1 MSQTPLRIVVLGGG
15 VIGSVYAAWLQQAGH
30 QVSMLARGQRLA
42 EVREHGLEVEDVGT
56 GRRIRASVAT
66 MDHLA
71 PEDTADLAIVAV
83 QLEQLGEL
91 LPILAANRGI
101 STVLFL
107 VNDAFGAEHFA
118 RALGPGRAVL
128 GFPGIG
134 GTREG
139 PAIKYYVLP
148 QQPTTLGETSG
159 VITPRLRMVA
169 GLIAVTG
176 HQVATT
182 DHMDAWLKTHAIF
195 VACLS
200 AALDRN
206 GGDSVRLAHD
216 RRQVASMV
224 QAIRE
229 GFRALRALGIPVTP
243 TNLAV
248 LFGWMPE
255 WFATWYWQRALRG
268 PVGTLAIAPHARRA
282 RAEMAALAR
291 QVLLLLRS
299 SPSPVP
305 AVRHLLDDF
314 VEPLHG

>member
-1 MSQTPLRIVVLGGG
+1 MSQTPLRIVVIGGG
-15 VIGSVYAAWLQQAGH
+15 VIGSVYAAWLQQDGH

-42 EVREHGLEVEDVGT
+42 EVREHGLVVEDTGT
-56 GRRIRASVAT
+56 ERRTTASVVT
-66 MDHLA
+66 IDHLA

-83 QLEQLGEL
+83 QLEQVGEL
-91 LPILAANRGI
+91 LPIIAANRGI
-101 STVLFL
+101 PTVLFL
-107 VNDAFGAEHFA
+107 VNDAFGAEQFA

-134 GTREG
+134 GTRDG
-139 PAIKYYVLP
+139 PAIKYFVLP
-148 QQPTTLGETSG
+148 QQPTTFGETSG
-159 VITPRLRMVA
+159 AITPRLRMLA
-169 GLIAVTG
+169 GLIAATG
-176 HQVATT
+176 HRVSTT
-182 DHMDAWLKTHAIF
+182 EHMDAWLKTHAIF

-229 GFRALRALGIPVTP
+229 GFRALGALGIPAKP

-248 LFGWMPE
+248 LFGWMPG
-255 WFATWYWQRALRG
+255 WFATWYWQRTLRG

-299 SPSPVP
+299 SPSSVP
-305 AVRHLLDDF
+305 ALRHLLDGF
-314 VEPLHG
+314 VDSVHG